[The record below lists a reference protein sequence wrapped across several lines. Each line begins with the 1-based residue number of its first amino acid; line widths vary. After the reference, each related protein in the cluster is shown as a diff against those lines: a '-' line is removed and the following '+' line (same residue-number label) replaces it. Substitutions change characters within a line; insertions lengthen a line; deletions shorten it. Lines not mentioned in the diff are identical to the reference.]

1 MGILSLTVPDDDTH
15 PRAGDTRV
23 VIRCEDPSLSLQE
36 RMNMLGY
43 AFAKIVQGV
52 TLRRII
58 TWDLTEDGYIEF
70 VVGNSPAKPTSPHGK
85 YSVTATPWLED

>member
-1 MGILSLTVPDDDTH
+1 
-15 PRAGDTRV
+15 
-23 VIRCEDPSLSLQE
+23 
-36 RMNMLGY
+36 MNMLGY

-85 YSVTATPWLED
+85 YSVTATPWV